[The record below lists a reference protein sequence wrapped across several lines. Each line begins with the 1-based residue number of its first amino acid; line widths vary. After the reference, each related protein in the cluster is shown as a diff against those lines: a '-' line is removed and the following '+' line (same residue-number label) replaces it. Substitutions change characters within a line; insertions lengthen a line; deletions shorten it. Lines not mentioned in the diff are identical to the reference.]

1 MSKFITGKNLSEAIY
16 NIIWNAE
23 KSLLI
28 VSPFIKLDA
37 YFKEMFDNHIL
48 SPKVHIMIV
57 FGKNENELS
66 KSLSRNNFDYFKRFL
81 NISIIYVSNLHAK
94 YYANEDG
101 GVITSLN
108 LYDYSFKNNIE
119 YGVYFEKNVMRKF
132 KNDADDSAWETS
144 IKIAEQGEAIF
155 IKRPV
160 YEKKFL
166 SSILG
171 KNYVQSNVLH
181 DTTERFYSKNYNS
194 QRNAISRLNDF
205 EDFILMGTSP
215 KDKIRHERL
224 EKHYEI
230 KQDQQGYCIRTGER
244 IPFNVNMPYSS
255 NAYRIWKSFNNEF
268 YEEAYCHKTGKQSFG
283 RTSMR
288 SPIL

>member
-1 MSKFITGKNLSEAIY
+1 MSKFITGKNLSDAIY

-23 KSLLI
+23 RSLLI

-66 KSLSRNNFDYFKRFL
+66 KSLSKSDFDYFKRFL

-119 YGVYFEKNVMRKF
+119 YGVYFEKNILRNF
-132 KNDADDSAWETS
+132 KSDADDSAWETS

-181 DTTERFYSKNYNS
+181 DTTERFYSNNYNTP
-194 QRNAISRLNDF
+194 RHTISRLNDF
-205 EDFILMGTSP
+205 EDFILMGISP
-215 KDKIRHERL
+215 KDKIRHERS

-230 KQDQQGYCIRTGER
+230 KQEQKGYCIRTREQ
-244 IPFNVNMPYSS
+244 IPFDINMPYTKRAFGTWSL
-255 NAYRIWKSFNNEF
+255 FQNED
-268 YEEAYCHKTGKQSFG
+268 YKEVYCHKTGKESFG
-283 RTSMR
+283 KTSMR